1 MIVKGH
7 VRITE
12 TLHDRIFNTFDIVE
26 HCKLG
31 EKKSFGE
38 SAVMFNSPRI
48 TSAQSLGKYFW
59 TKYLF
64 FFGKFLLK

>member
-12 TLHDRIFNTFDIVE
+12 NVLNPVFKTLDIIE
-26 HCKLG
+26 HCKLD

-38 SAVMFNSPRI
+38 SAVMFNTCRI
-48 TSAQSLGKYFW
+48 TSVQSLGKH
-59 TKYLF
+59 
-64 FFGKFLLK
+64 